1 MSSRR
6 AVLASL
12 ASLSAMV
19 FTTGFLFAPK
29 PSKITVKVSGGAGMN
44 PGPNGGD
51 RPVVVMIYRLRST
64 GTFDQADYFALEAD
78 AAATLGGDLM
88 GSDTLAVAPGKLA
101 SKMITVEPEAAA
113 LGFVAFVREPTG
125 RQWKVTKAMSP
136 GSKLTIG
143 IALGRGGMSV
153 SSRKDGFFS
162 SQDNR

>member
-1 MSSRR
+1 MISRR

-12 ASLSAMV
+12 AAMV
-19 FTTGFLFAPK
+19 FTTGFFAPK
-29 PSKITVKVSGGAGMN
+29 PSKITVKISGGAGMN

-64 GTFDQADYFALEAD
+64 GTFDQADYFALEGD
-78 AAATLGGDLM
+78 AAATLAGDLM

-101 SKMITVEPEAAA
+101 SKMITVEPDAAA

-136 GSKLTIG
+136 GKKLTINV
-143 IALGRGGMSV
+143 ALGRGGMSV
-153 SSRKDGFFS
+153 SSRKDGLFS
-162 SQDNR
+162 SQGDR